1 MTYRTLLVG
10 VDASETS
17 LRAVDRAAEIASA
30 RDAELI
36 VVCGYHPLTA
46 REQAMITA
54 ALGDTRFRVTGT
66 EAAEEAV
73 ETAVR
78 RATAAGAP
86 RVEGR
91 TVQGDAVEALLTVAR
106 ERSADLVV
114 VGSRGMNTLSGRL
127 LGSVPSDIS
136 HRAPC
141 DVLIVRT
148 AEGRR

>member
-10 VDASETS
+10 ADGSETS
-17 LRAVDRAAEIASA
+17 LLAVDRAAEIAAA

-46 REQAMITA
+46 REQARITA
-54 ALGDTRFRVTGT
+54 ALGDSKFRVTGA

-73 ETAVR
+73 NAAVR
-78 RATAAGAP
+78 RATDAGAP
-86 RVEGR
+86 RVEGQL
-91 TVQGDAVEALLTVAR
+91 VVGDAVEALLKLAK
-106 ERSADLVV
+106 ERLADLIVI
-114 VGSRGMNTLSGRL
+114 GNRGMNTLSGRL

-141 DVLIVRT
+141 DVLIVHTRDHD
-148 AEGRR
+148 R